1 METFCQQSFSL
12 PSDSIIYYI
21 LMNPSTPELYQKL
34 IQICKYFFINNPIL
48 IVPEVYFTGEDLL
61 EFKLNENFFHK
72 ISSKIWI
79 TDIIHI
85 YQPYTKSDEEYIIP
99 FIKPKVYRN
108 DVKSIEIGIKNM
120 FLDDFIFISSKAET
134 VLLWPFSLINEDGS
148 IVPLEK
154 IIENLSAVK
163 DFEYQLPNDDD
174 ATKIIT
180 SKTVEELIKIPHFS
194 NLDSFFLNYH
204 VPENFD
210 IENFYE
216 NYVKKN
222 KKTKISLV
230 FDTKLSEEYYKR
242 VIKIADEILSIK
254 NHDFKVPA
262 LSCPGIESTWKR
274 EELERLMNL

>member
-1 METFCQQSFSL
+1 
-12 PSDSIIYYI
+12 
-21 LMNPSTPELYQKL
+21 
-34 IQICKYFFINNPIL
+34 
-48 IVPEVYFTGEDLL
+48 
-61 EFKLNENFFHK
+61 
-72 ISSKIWI
+72 
-79 TDIIHI
+79 
-85 YQPYTKSDEEYIIP
+85 
-99 FIKPKVYRN
+99 
-108 DVKSIEIGIKNM
+108 M

-134 VLLWPFSLINEDGS
+134 VLLWPFSVINEDGS

-154 IIENLSAVK
+154 IIDSLPNIN

-210 IENFYE
+210 IESFYE

-230 FDTKLSEEYYKR
+230 FDNKLSEEYYKR
-242 VIKIADEILSIK
+242 VIKIADDILSIK
-254 NHDFKVPA
+254 SHDFKVPA
-262 LSCPGIESTWKR
+262 LSCPGIESTW
-274 EELERLMNL
+274 EEEEF